1 MTTASQDRILGII
14 PARGHS
20 KAVPRKNIRPLLGKP
35 LLAYT
40 VECSRASGLFDRLVL
55 STDSGEIAAV
65 GAELGLEVPFL
76 RPPDLAKD
84 DTPMRPVVEHMV
96 NTLEEQGWKPDIV
109 VLLQPTSPLRQPRH
123 IQEAVRLLKEWRCDA
138 VVTVVQI
145 PDRFAPQKALKLV
158 DGRLHFFDPE
168 GQRITRRQMLEPTYS
183 RDGTVYAFWR
193 DTLMEKHSLYGDDWR
208 PLILPL
214 HETLTIDTLADW
226 AEAEARLK
234 EMQTR

>member
-1 MTTASQDRILGII
+1 MKSILGII

-20 KAVPRKNIRPLLGKP
+20 KGVPRKNIRPLLAKP

-40 VECSRASGLFDRLVL
+40 VECARESGVFERLVL

-65 GAELGLEVPFL
+65 GTELGLEVPFL
-76 RPPDLAKD
+76 RPPDLAQD
-84 DTPMRPVVEHMV
+84 DTPMRPVVEHMLSS
-96 NTLEEQGWKPDIV
+96 LEEQGWQTDIV

-123 IQEAVRLLKEWRCDA
+123 IQEAVRLLQEWKCDS
-138 VVTVVQI
+138 VVTVVEI

-158 DGRLHFFDPE
+158 DNRLQFFDPE
-168 GQRITRRQMLEPTYS
+168 GQRITRRQMLEPMYS

-193 DTLMEKHSLYGDDWR
+193 NTLMEKHSLYGDDWR

-214 HETLTIDTLADW
+214 RETLTIDTLDDW
-226 AEAEARLK
+226 AEAEKRLQ
-234 EMQTR
+234 EMQS